1 MDMSLFIWIGLFSF
15 QYVIKIIWLSC
26 VMNETI
32 HAYLWCDTILYWL
45 SIRKINKNAY
55 TSDAYMHCGA
65 TRSDESCH
73 KKGMYAL
80 DIHASFFPVNVHSI
94 SIHIEWCH
102 TTSMLVWCHTHQESG
117 CVWHDSWMCVAW
129 LMNMCDMTHEFFHLT
144 HFEST
149 HIKSQGCAWH
159 DSWMCVTWRMGM
171 CDMTHGCVWD
181 DSCICVTWL
190 IDSATSHTSNPHT
203 SRVKEVCDMT
213 HGCVWHDSWS
223 VLHHTPRIHTHQGSR
238 KCVTWLMHMCDMTHR
253 FCHLIHLESTHIKG
267 HGSVWHDSC
276 ICVTWLIDSAT
287 SYTSNPHTS
296 SLNLPLTRPTRHFTC
311 MNESHHTW
319 KMSYVKHTGRN
330 VTSHVWMS
338 HITHGK
344 WATSKVQADASLR
357 SMNQSYHTWKMSYV
371 KRKGRHVTSHVC
383 ISHFTHGKWAMWN
396 VQADTS
402 LHMYE
407 WVISHIQNE
416 LCMDV

>member
-45 SIRKINKNAY
+45 SIRKNKKNAY

-190 IDSATSHTSNPHT
+190 IDSATS
-203 SRVKEVCDMT
+203 
-213 HGCVWHDSWS
+213 
-223 VLHHTPRIHTHQGSR
+223 
-238 KCVTWLMHMCDMTHR
+238 
-253 FCHLIHLESTHIKG
+253 
-267 HGSVWHDSC
+267 
-276 ICVTWLIDSAT
+276 
-287 SYTSNPHTS
+287 YTSNPHTS
-296 SLNLPLTRPTRHFTC
+296 SLNRPLTRPTRHFTC
-311 MNESHHTW
+311 MNESYHTW

-344 WATSKVQADASLR
+344 WATSKVQADASHR